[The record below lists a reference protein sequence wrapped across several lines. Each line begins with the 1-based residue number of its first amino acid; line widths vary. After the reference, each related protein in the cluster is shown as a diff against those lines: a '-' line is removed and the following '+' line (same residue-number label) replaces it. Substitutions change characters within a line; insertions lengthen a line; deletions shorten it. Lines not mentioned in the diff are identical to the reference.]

1 MCLAYPGKVVQLDGD
16 FARVDYGEG
25 IIRNGVNVSL
35 VRAKIGDYVLVQT
48 GYAIQIVNE
57 AEAKQTLE
65 YWRQILASE
74 SSNRTDH
81 EGNHKARSVLIS
93 KDP

>member
-74 SSNRTDH
+74 SSNRAGY
-81 EGNHKARSVLIS
+81 EGNQSVRRPS
-93 KDP
+93 R